1 MTTTIFHL
9 AAQHDWEQAEAAE
22 QVYFPP
28 TFEQDQMTHAA
39 GDIATLIKVANQFY
53 RNLPGPWLIIA
64 VRVAALEAQ
73 NIAVKFEPAA
83 PVGAR
88 DDHFEGSD
96 AVLFPH
102 IYGGIP
108 TAAVESIGV
117 LPKNDRGEFV
127 DPGESESS
135 RQAGLGH
142 KIDFLK
148 TD

>member
-9 AAQHDWEQAEAAE
+9 AAQRYWEQAEASE

-28 TFEQDQMTHAA
+28 TFAQDQMTHAA

-53 RNLPGPWLIIA
+53 RDLPGPWLIIA

-73 NIAVKFEPAA
+73 NIPVKFEPAA
-83 PVGAR
+83 PVGSR

-96 AVLFPH
+96 AVFFPH

-108 TAAVESIGV
+108 TAAAELIGV
-117 LPKNDRGEFV
+117 LPKNARGQFV
-127 DPGESESS
+127 DPGNLNP
-135 RQAGLGH
+135 RVRL
-142 KIDFLK
+142 D
-148 TD
+148 

>member
-1 MTTTIFHL
+1 
-9 AAQHDWEQAEAAE
+9 
-22 QVYFPP
+22 
-28 TFEQDQMTHAA
+28 
-39 GDIATLIKVANQFY
+39 
-53 RNLPGPWLIIA
+53 

-73 NIAVKFEPAA
+73 NIVVKFEPAA

-108 TAAVESIGV
+108 TAAVASIGV